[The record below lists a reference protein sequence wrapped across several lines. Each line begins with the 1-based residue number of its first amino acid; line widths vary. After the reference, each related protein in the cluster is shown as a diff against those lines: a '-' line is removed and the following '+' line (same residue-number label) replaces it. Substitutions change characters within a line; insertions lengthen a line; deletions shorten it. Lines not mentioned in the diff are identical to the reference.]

1 MTYKRGD
8 VTSPKTEGAES
19 ESESEGEPEP
29 KEQKVQE
36 IDLIKIDYVD
46 GKIVIMMMVLVSLYL
61 WFIIFPLKLLKWIF
75 TITRN

>member
-19 ESESEGEPEP
+19 ESESEGEPDP

-36 IDLIKIDYVD
+36 IDF
-46 GKIVIMMMVLVSLYL
+46 MMMV
-61 WFIIFPLKLLKWIF
+61 
-75 TITRN
+75 